1 MDLAVVPRQDYV
13 EVMLLEIDDRGDVA
27 STLWPQG
34 DHGGEHAQSGLD
46 VVGPDP
52 QRHWF
57 LQHITILLQH
67 LLHRQKHSGS
77 QVREVLCYP
86 G

>member
-52 QRHWF
+52 QRH
-57 LQHITILLQH
+57 
-67 LLHRQKHSGS
+67 
-77 QVREVLCYP
+77 
-86 G
+86 